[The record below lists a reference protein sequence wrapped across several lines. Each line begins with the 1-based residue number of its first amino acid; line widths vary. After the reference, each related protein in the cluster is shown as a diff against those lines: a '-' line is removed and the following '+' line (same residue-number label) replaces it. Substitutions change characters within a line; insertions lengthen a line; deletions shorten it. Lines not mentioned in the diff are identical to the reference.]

1 MGHLE
6 QFPEWVTLYGTSSS
20 SRISFADGTG
30 ADFVGLAHLVNS
42 SGEKDDRESGVC
54 LKTRISCML
63 P

>member
-42 SGEKDDRESGVC
+42 SGEKDDRESEC
-54 LKTRISCML
+54 A
-63 P
+63 